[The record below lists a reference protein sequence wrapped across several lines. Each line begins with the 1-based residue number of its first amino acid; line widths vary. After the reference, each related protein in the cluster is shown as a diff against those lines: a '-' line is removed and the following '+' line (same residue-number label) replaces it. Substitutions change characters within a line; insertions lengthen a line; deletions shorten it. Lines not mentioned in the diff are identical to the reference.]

1 MGYGIT
7 TIFNKR
13 VFFKSRKN
21 PFERERK
28 MDERQKRE
36 NLKRA
41 KEHYMCVRFVS
52 RWERGHTPPELG
64 ELTLTKRKRQLL
76 CRDRRKDDF

>member
-1 MGYGIT
+1 MGYGIIA
-7 TIFNKR
+7 IFNR
-13 VFFKSRKN
+13 RDFFKSRKN

-28 MDERQKRE
+28 MDKRQKRE

-41 KEHYMCVRFVS
+41 KEHYRCVRLVS

-64 ELTLTKRKRQLL
+64 ELTLTKTKRQLL
-76 CRDRRKDDF
+76 YCERREDGF